1 MPRLL
6 LATTFSCALLLGQA
20 SPAAACSAGP
30 DLDVRGLT
38 QVMVFGRAR
47 AIELGGP
54 TTAGFVEATV
64 TLDVIQVLRG
74 TAPSPLRYMDPASA
88 AVVRD
93 PRTGRQELTFAGGSG
108 MCGTLDSDPVGQ
120 YVLIALARG
129 QDGRLHANRL
139 FGAIYADRPDPATYR
154 WLLARHGVADP
165 FVVGSPGPDVGT
177 FGPML
182 VP

>member
-1 MPRLL
+1 MQRRLVVICV
-6 LATTFSCALLLGQA
+6 AVVLLLGIA
-20 SPAAACSAGP
+20 SPAAACSGGP
-30 DLDVRGLT
+30 DLDARGLT
-38 QVMVFGRAR
+38 HVMVFGRAR

-54 TTAGFVEATV
+54 TIAGFVEATV
-64 TLDVIQVLRG
+64 TLDVIHVLRG
-74 TAPSPLRYMDPASA
+74 AAASPLRYVDPTSA
-88 AVVRD
+88 ALVHD

-108 MCGTLDSDPVGQ
+108 ACGTLDDDPVGE

-139 FGAIYADRPDPATYR
+139 FGAIYASHPEPAAYR

-165 FVVGSPGPDVGT
+165 FVIGSPAPDVGA

>member
-1 MPRLL
+1 MLRRLL
-6 LATTFSCALLLGQA
+6 VICLAGALLLGQA
-20 SPAAACSAGP
+20 SAAAACSSGP
-30 DLDVRGLT
+30 DHDARGLT
-38 QVMVFGRAR
+38 HVMVYGRAR

-54 TTAGFVEATV
+54 TIAGFVEATV

-74 TAPSPLRYMDPASA
+74 TAPSSLRYVDPTSA
-88 AVVRD
+88 ALLRD
-93 PRTGRQELTFAGGSG
+93 PRTGREELTFAGGSG
-108 MCGTLDSDPVGQ
+108 ACGTLDDDPVGQ

-129 QDGRLHANRL
+129 QDGRFHANRL
-139 FGAIYADRPDPATYR
+139 FGAIYAAHPDPAMYR

-165 FVVGSPGPDVGT
+165 FVVGSPAPDVGA

>member
-1 MPRLL
+1 
-6 LATTFSCALLLGQA
+6 
-20 SPAAACSAGP
+20 
-30 DLDVRGLT
+30 
-38 QVMVFGRAR
+38 
-47 AIELGGP
+47 
-54 TTAGFVEATV
+54 
-64 TLDVIQVLRG
+64 
-74 TAPSPLRYMDPASA
+74 
-88 AVVRD
+88 
-93 PRTGRQELTFAGGSG
+93 

-154 WLLARHGVADP
+154 WLLARHAVADP

-177 FGPML
+177 FGPTL

>member
-1 MPRLL
+1 MLRGI
-6 LATTFSCALLLGQA
+6 LAIFLVGALCLSHA
-20 SPAAACSAGP
+20 SPAAACSGGP
-30 DLDVRGLT
+30 DPDVRSLT
-38 QVMVFGRAR
+38 HVMVFGRAR
-47 AIELGGP
+47 AVELGGP
-54 TTAGFVEATV
+54 TIADFVEATV

-74 TAPSPLRYMDPASA
+74 TAPSSLRYVDPTSA
-88 AVVRD
+88 ALVRD

-108 MCGTLDSDPVGQ
+108 ACGTLDDDPVGM

-129 QDGRLHANRL
+129 EDGRFHANRL
-139 FGAIYADRPDPATYR
+139 FGAIYAARPDPGMYR

-165 FVVGSPGPDVGT
+165 FLVGSPAPDVGA